1 MSSFSEIKLSFRSEV
16 AKIVLTMSLAT
27 GSENEGYKR
36 AKENRPTVDCACGD
50 GIETT
55 LFTVVCGW
63 QAASNE
69 LDEAED
75 EEQEDIGNNE
85 HGEAMIN

>member
-1 MSSFSEIKLSFRSEV
+1 
-16 AKIVLTMSLAT
+16 MSLAT

-36 AKENRPTVDCACGD
+36 GRENRSTVDCACGD
-50 GIETT
+50 GIET
-55 LFTVVCGW
+55 LFTVVRGC

-75 EEQEDIGNNE
+75 EEQENIGNNE
-85 HGEAMIN
+85 HGEAMIK

>member
-1 MSSFSEIKLSFRSEV
+1 
-16 AKIVLTMSLAT
+16 MSLAT

-50 GIETT
+50 GIET
-55 LFTVVCGW
+55 LFTGVRGW

-69 LDEAED
+69 LDEVED
-75 EEQEDIGNNE
+75 EEQEDIGDNE
-85 HGEAMIN
+85 HGKAMIN